1 MARFLCIIDV
11 LLWKKTA
18 VRLLPVQTDAGLV
31 WKKDTDQFGGNKMAL
46 TKCPRCEL
54 NYILDGGSLCTVCR
68 REVRGE
74 QTDDE
79 VVEMC
84 SECGENPAV
93 SGSEYCAQCLKEM
106 NRTSASA
113 TEDEPMTVEDATIGI
128 DNVSTMDEIVIDD
141 VSAEGAPFDDEEF
154 MDDDDDDDE
163 DEPDEALGG
172 KQRKKRRS
180 QDAELKASGF
190 SVVEGD
196 EAGNALFD
204 R

>member
-1 MARFLCIIDV
+1 
-11 LLWKKTA
+11 
-18 VRLLPVQTDAGLV
+18 
-31 WKKDTDQFGGNKMAL
+31 MAL

-84 SECGENPAV
+84 SECGENPV
-93 SGSEYCAQCLKEM
+93 VPGSEYCAQCLKEM
-106 NRTSASA
+106 NRASSSSD
-113 TEDEPMTVEDATIGI
+113 DEPMSVGEATIGI
-128 DNVSTMDEIVIDD
+128 DTVSTMDEIVIDD
-141 VSAEGAPFDDEEF
+141 VSAEGAPFGDDEDF
-154 MDDDDDDDE
+154 MDDDE
-163 DEPDEALGG
+163 DEEEPDEAIGG
-172 KQRKKRRS
+172 KQRRKRRS

-190 SVVEGD
+190 SVVDGD
-196 EAGNALFD
+196 EASNDLLD

>member
-1 MARFLCIIDV
+1 
-11 LLWKKTA
+11 
-18 VRLLPVQTDAGLV
+18 
-31 WKKDTDQFGGNKMAL
+31 MAL

-84 SECGENPAV
+84 SECGENPV
-93 SGSEYCAQCLKEM
+93 VPGSEYCAQCLKEM
-106 NRTSASA
+106 SRTSASSA
-113 TEDEPMTVEDATIGI
+113 ADDEPVTVGEASIGI

-141 VSAEGAPFDDEEF
+141 VSAEGAPFGDDEDF
-154 MDDDDDDDE
+154 MDDDDDE
-163 DEPDEALGG
+163 DEVDEAVGG
-172 KQRKKRRS
+172 KQRKKRRN

>member
-1 MARFLCIIDV
+1 
-11 LLWKKTA
+11 
-18 VRLLPVQTDAGLV
+18 
-31 WKKDTDQFGGNKMAL
+31 MAL

-84 SECGENPAV
+84 SECGENPV
-93 SGSEYCAQCLKEM
+93 VPGSEYCAQCLKEM
-106 NRTSASA
+106 NRNADSASD
-113 TEDEPMTVEDATIGI
+113 DEPMSVGEATIGI

-141 VSAEGAPFDDEEF
+141 VSDEDAPFGDDEDF
-154 MDDDDDDDE
+154 MDDDDEDE
-163 DEPDEALGG
+163 EEPDEALGG
-172 KQRKKRRS
+172 KQRRKRRS

-190 SVVEGD
+190 SVVDGN
-196 EAGNALFD
+196 EAGNDIFN